1 MDLTSIKNKDQGP
14 GTPLSLLIE
23 PDPIGSAL
31 GECRGG
37 CGLTPISRVE
47 HRLRVA
53 HKTAEVSD
61 RPRPIISNEE

>member
-1 MDLTSIKNKDQGP
+1 MDLTLIKNKDQGP
-14 GTPLSLLIE
+14 GAPLFLLIE

-31 GECRGG
+31 GEFRGV
-37 CGLTPISRVE
+37 CGLTPISRLE

-61 RPRPIISNEE
+61 RSRLHYKK